1 MADASMRCSFSK
13 HTKRDTIMKR
23 LNSLAAGQS
32 ATIKSI
38 DPEISAA
45 PRLAAL
51 GLLPGVV
58 VTVQQVAP
66 LGDPFTISFGANRI
80 SLRRAEASALT
91 IA

>member
-1 MADASMRCSFSK
+1 
-13 HTKRDTIMKR
+13 MK
-23 LNSLAAGQS
+23 SLATLNNGQS

-38 DPEISAA
+38 NADQPAA

-66 LGDPFTISFGANRI
+66 LGDPFTISFGSNRI
-80 SLRRAEASALT
+80 SLRKAEAAAFS
-91 IA
+91 I